1 MFVIIGI
8 GVVLVSVL
16 GGFLLEGGNFLVLMQ
31 WSEFII
37 ILGSATGALVV
48 ATPKTTLV
56 KMVQYVLGSFKST
69 SVSKKSFQELLLLL
83 YETFQTARVKGLLT
97 LEQHVEKPEESELFS
112 KYPVILKSHHT
123 LEYLVDSLKLMV
135 VGGVPPLEQEALLDS
150 DLETRRKKA
159 KSRPTPWPARP
170 TPCRA
175 WALWRRCWVSFSPC
189 RPSAARPRRWDTR
202 WAQP

>member
-16 GGFLLEGGNFLVLMQ
+16 GGFPLEGGNFLVLMQ

-37 ILGSATGALVV
+37 ILGSATGALVM

-69 SVSKKSFQELLLLL
+69 GVSKESFQELLLLL

-97 LEQHVEKPEESELFS
+97 LEQ
-112 KYPVILKSHHT
+112 
-123 LEYLVDSLKLMV
+123 
-135 VGGVPPLEQEALLDS
+135 
-150 DLETRRKKA
+150 
-159 KSRPTPWPARP
+159 PWKN
-170 TPCRA
+170 
-175 WALWRRCWVSFSPC
+175 
-189 RPSAARPRRWDTR
+189 PRRASCSPSIR
-202 WAQP
+202 LS

>member
-69 SVSKKSFQELLLLL
+69 
-83 YETFQTARVKGLLT
+83 
-97 LEQHVEKPEESELFS
+97 
-112 KYPVILKSHHT
+112 
-123 LEYLVDSLKLMV
+123 
-135 VGGVPPLEQEALLDS
+135 VPP
-150 DLETRRKKA
+150 KKA
-159 KSRPTPWPARP
+159 FRSYYSSCTRLSRPPGSRACSPWSSTRKN
-170 TPCRA
+170 
-175 WALWRRCWVSFSPC
+175 
-189 RPSAARPRRWDTR
+189 PRRASCSPSIR
-202 WAQP
+202 LS